1 MTSVLNSTSSTDSD
15 NRPFGIEEEVLHFVK
30 SSYKC
35 GLSSTIEEIQER
47 LSAGNRELATEC
59 IAAITSLQKSGSI
72 LVKGGEISLFGERT
86 AGDAH
91 ERRKRGNDYM
101 SFGVSFLE
109 KVLPSVPEVIMAGV
123 CGSVSY
129 GSAAEGDDVDII
141 LICRSG
147 SLWGVLK
154 KVLLAARAVR
164 KKESWRPV
172 ICLSYCAED
181 RVFRDEVA
189 NHRTRLF
196 TSDCLNI
203 RVVKGENYYRSVLA
217 GNGWMRSFFPAA
229 YAARLRDGVRSE
241 TQDENW
247 NIAGNVLDYML
258 IGNYLKVMARMR
270 NLVFHLKGRD
280 SAFFTARIE
289 RDRCIYASDRWRK
302 LEES

>member
-1 MTSVLNSTSSTDSD
+1 MISVLNDTSSSDSD

-30 SSYKC
+30 SSCKC

-47 LSAGNRELATEC
+47 VAAGNRELAAEC

-72 LVKGGEISLFGERT
+72 LVEGGEVSLCGGKT

-109 KVLPSVPEVIMAGV
+109 KILPSVPEVIMAGI

-147 SLWGVLK
+147 SLWSVLK
-154 KVLLAARAVR
+154 KVLLAARTVR

-181 RVFRDEVA
+181 SAFREEMA
-189 NHRTRLF
+189 NHRTGLF
-196 TSDCLNI
+196 ASDCLNI
-203 RVVKGENYYRSVLA
+203 RVVKGEDYYCNVLA
-217 GNGWMRSFFPAA
+217 GNGWMRYFFPAA
-229 YAARLRDGVRSE
+229 YAARLRDGVRRE
-241 TQDENW
+241 PQNEDR
-247 NIAGNVLDYML
+247 NISRNVLDYML

-280 SAFFTARIE
+280 SALFTARIE
-289 RDRCIYASDRWRK
+289 RDRCIYASDRWKK